1 MVQRTMLGSVMIVG
15 AGVGGMRAAVDLA
28 DSGYKVYLLDSAPS
42 IGGIVAQLGFMFPT
56 HDCVLCRGTSDH
68 GYGCSRPSI
77 SPFLLDHSQHSN
89 IEIMTNSTVVGAR
102 GLPGDFTVKVHHR
115 PRYVDPKLCINC
127 NECSEVCPVDLTSE
141 YQAGLVSKKAAYKPS
156 VRAAPNAYVI
166 EKGPYCEPCRKC
178 VAACPTQA
186 INLDEED
193 WFEEIHVGAII
204 LTVGYRLYDP
214 TPAEELGFGRLPNVV
229 TGLQFERLSS
239 RSGPTEGAIERPSD
253 GKIPERIAWLQ
264 CIGSRDQEHP
274 YCSSICCMYATKEAV
289 LAKERVPGVECEV
302 FIMDERAFSK
312 EYTAYFEQSK
322 DLWGVKY
329 TRCRISEIKED
340 PKTHDLI
347 LHYHDEAGNL
357 RRRRFD
363 MAVLS
368 VGSEPPPKAVALAE
382 DMQIEL
388 NQYGFCKTDKFEP
401 LDTSRP
407 GVFVAGAFAAPK
419 EIAETVMDASGAA
432 ARCMALLSGKSG
444 TQISQPTYPP
454 QRDVSGEPPRI
465 GVFACRCHPTIDE
478 VIDVDGV
485 LSASS
490 NLPAVVHT
498 QTLEYGCLP
507 GGPEAIQEA
516 IREHNLN
523 RVVIGACTPRTHL
536 ALFQHIIQQEGLNPQ
551 LLEFVS
557 LRDNCAWVHSDDPM
571 GATRK
576 AKEEMRIGTA
586 RVRHFRPYSKE
597 SRRFNRSALVI
608 GGGLAGM
615 TSALSIADEGYD
627 VFFVEKSDRL
637 GGNLRNLY
645 RTAEGPNPQR
655 LLHSLIKR
663 VHSHERIAL
672 HYRTEVIGFEGHV
685 GNFRTRLS
693 YLGDG
698 DPPRCW
704 EIEHGVTVV
713 ATGGYEYDGTVFLH
727 GQDPRVI
734 TQLELEKRLAKDVD
748 AARQLRQ
755 VVMIQ
760 CVNPPEQKVHYCSRT
775 CCTNSMKNA
784 ALIKQINPDCEVY
797 VLYKDLITYGFRE
810 QYYTEA
816 RERGVI
822 FLRYDEDDPP
832 QVQIDYGELTVRARD
847 VILDQQLTF
856 IPDVLALSMAIM
868 PAQTNAELASILQVP
883 LSSEGFFMED
893 NLKLRPMDFTRE
905 GIFLA
910 GLAHYPKFI
919 EETIAQALAT
929 AGRAM
934 TILSK
939 DRLEVGGTVAI
950 IDQEKCVGCLTCV
963 RVCPFQI
970 PTVHPKAV
978 GIGSIMGAAFIE
990 PSLCTGCGTC
1000 TCECPADA
1008 IQLRHYRDDQLVLAD
1023 EPILGQWGT
1032 SVQPQFAD
1040 RNVPVA

>member
-1 MVQRTMLGSVMIVG
+1 MVQRKMLGSVMVVG

-77 SPFLLDHSQHSN
+77 SPFLLDHSQHFN
-89 IEIMTNSTVVGAR
+89 IEIMTNSTVVGAS
-102 GLPGDFTVKVHHR
+102 GLPGDFEVKVHHR
-115 PRYVDPKLCINC
+115 PRYVDIARCINC
-127 NECSEVCPVDLTSE
+127 DECAKICPVDLSSE
-141 YQAGLVSKKAAYKPS
+141 YQAGLVTRKAAYKSS

-178 VAACPTQA
+178 EQVCPTKA

-193 WFEEIHVGAII
+193 SFEEIHVGAII
-204 LTVGYRLYDP
+204 LAVGYRLYDP
-214 TPAEELGFGRLPNVV
+214 TPAEELGYGRYPNVV
-229 TGLQFERLSS
+229 TGIQFERLSS
-239 RSGPTEGAIERPSD
+239 RSGPTEGIVERPSD

-289 LAKERVPGVECEV
+289 LAKERLPGVSCEV

-322 DLWGVKY
+322 GLWGVDY

-340 PKTHDLI
+340 PNTNDLI
-347 LHYHDEAGNL
+347 LHYQDQQGTL
-357 RRRRFD
+357 RRKRFD
-363 MAVLS
+363 MVVLS

-388 NQYGFCKTDKFEP
+388 NEYGFCRTDKFEP
-401 LDTSRP
+401 VDTSRP
-407 GVFVAGAFAAPK
+407 GVFVAGAFATPK

-444 TQISQPTYPP
+444 TEISGPDYPTE
-454 QRDVSGEPPRI
+454 RNVSGEEPRI
-465 GVFACRCHPTIDE
+465 GVFACYCHPTIDE
-478 VIDVDGV
+478 VVDVDGV
-485 LSASS
+485 LAVTSK
-490 NLPAVVHT
+490 LPGVVHA
-498 QTLEYGCLP
+498 QALEYGCLP
-507 GGPEAIQEA
+507 GGPEAIREA
-516 IREHNLN
+516 IRKHNLN

-536 ALFQHIIQQEGLNPQ
+536 ALFQHTARQECLNPQ

-557 LRDNCAWVHSDDPM
+557 LRDNCAWVHGDDPS

-576 AKEEMRIGTA
+576 ATEEMRVGVA
-586 RVRHFRPYSKE
+586 RVRHFEPYHKE
-597 SRRFNRSALVI
+597 SRSFHRSALVI

-615 TSALSIADEGYD
+615 TSALAIADEGYD
-627 VFFVEKSDRL
+627 VFMVEKADQL
-637 GGNLRNLY
+637 GGNLRRLY
-645 RTAEGPNPQR
+645 QTAEGPNPQR
-655 LLHSLIKR
+655 LLNSLIKR

-672 HYRTEVIGFEGHV
+672 YYNTEVIGFEGHV
-685 GNFRTRLS
+685 GNFRSRLS
-693 YLGDG
+693 YAGNG
-698 DPPRCW
+698 EPPRCW
-704 EIEHGVTVV
+704 EIEHGVAVV
-713 ATGGYEYDGTVFLH
+713 ATGGSEYKGTTFLY

-734 TQLELEKRLAKDVD
+734 TQLELERQLTQNVD
-748 AARQLRQ
+748 AARGLRQ

-760 CVNPPEQKVHYCSRT
+760 CVNPPEQHVHYCSRT
-775 CCTNSMKNA
+775 CCTNTMKNA
-784 ALIKQINPDCEVY
+784 IRIKQINPDCQVY

-810 QYYTEA
+810 EYYTEA

-822 FLRYDEDDPP
+822 FLRYEEDDTP
-832 QVQIDYGELTVRARD
+832 QVQVHYGELQVRVKD
-847 VILDQQLTF
+847 IILNQQLTF
-856 IPDVLALSMAIM
+856 TPDLLALSMAIM
-868 PAQTNAELASILQVP
+868 PAKTNAELARILEVP
-883 LSSEGFFMED
+883 LSSEGFFMEN

-919 EETIAQALAT
+919 EETISQALAT
-929 AGRAM
+929 AARAM
-934 TILSK
+934 TYLSK
-939 DRLEVGGTVAI
+939 ERLEVGGTIAI
-950 IDQEKCVGCLTCV
+950 VDQAKCVGCLTCV
-963 RVCPFQI
+963 RVCPFSI
-970 PTVHPKAV
+970 PKIDPQAV
-978 GIGSIMGAAFIE
+978 GVGAIIGAAFIE

-1000 TCECPADA
+1000 TSECPADA
-1008 IQLRHYRDDQLVLAD
+1008 IQLRHYRDDQLVLPE
-1023 EPILGQWGT
+1023 EPILGQW
-1032 SVQPQFAD
+1032 V
-1040 RNVPVA
+1040 VA

>member
-1 MVQRTMLGSVMIVG
+1 MLGSVMVVG

-102 GLPGDFTVKVHHR
+102 GLPGDFNVKVHHQ
-115 PRYVDPKLCINC
+115 PRYVDIARCINC
-127 NECSEVCPVDLTSE
+127 DECARICPVDLSSE
-141 YQAGLVSKKAAYKPS
+141 YQAGLVTRKAAYKPS

-178 VAACPTQA
+178 EEVCPTKA
-186 INLDEED
+186 IDLDEED

-204 LTVGYRLYDP
+204 LAVGYRLYDP
-214 TPAEELGFGRLPNVV
+214 TPAEELGYGRYPNVV
-229 TGLQFERLSS
+229 TGIQYERLSS
-239 RSGPTEGAIERPSD
+239 RSGPTEGVIERPSD

-289 LAKERVPGVECEV
+289 LAKERLPGVSCEV

-322 DLWGVKY
+322 GLWGVDY

-340 PKTHDLI
+340 PNSNDLI
-347 LHYHDEAGNL
+347 LHYQDEMGTL
-357 RRRRFD
+357 RRKRFD
-363 MAVLS
+363 MVVLS

-388 NQYGFCKTDKFEP
+388 NEYGFCKTDKFEP
-401 LDTSRP
+401 VDTSRP
-407 GVFVAGAFAAPK
+407 GVFVAGAFATPK

-444 TQISQPTYPP
+444 TEISRPDYPP
-454 QRDVSGEPPRI
+454 ERDVSTEEPRI
-465 GVFACRCHPTIDE
+465 GAFACYCHPTIDE
-478 VIDVDGV
+478 VVDVDRV
-485 LSASS
+485 LALTSE
-490 NLPAVVHT
+490 LPGVVHA
-498 QTLEYGCLP
+498 QALDYGCLP

-516 IREHNLN
+516 IREHKLN
-523 RVVIGACTPRTHL
+523 RVVMGACTPRTHL
-536 ALFQHIIQQEGLNPQ
+536 ALFQHTIRQEGLNPQ

-557 LRDNCAWVHSDDPM
+557 LRDNCAWVHGDDPA

-576 AKEEMRIGTA
+576 ATEEMRVGTA
-586 RVRHFRPYSKE
+586 RVRHFEPYHKE
-597 SRRFNRSALVI
+597 SRSFHRSALVI

-615 TSALSIADEGYD
+615 TSALAIADEGYD
-627 VFFVEKSDRL
+627 VFMVEKADQL
-637 GGNLRNLY
+637 GGNLRHLY
-645 RTAEGPNPQR
+645 QTAEGPNPQR

-672 HYRTEVIGFEGHV
+672 YYNTEVIGFEGHV
-685 GNFRTRLS
+685 GNFRSRLS
-693 YLGDG
+693 CAGNG
-698 DPPRCW
+698 EPPRCW
-704 EIEHGVTVV
+704 EIEHGVAVV
-713 ATGGYEYDGTVFLH
+713 ATGGYEYKGTTFLY
-727 GQDPRVI
+727 GQDPRVV
-734 TQLELEKRLAKDVD
+734 TQLELERQLTENVD
-748 AARQLRQ
+748 AARELRQ

-760 CVNPPEQKVHYCSRT
+760 CVNPPEQQVHYCSRT
-775 CCTNSMKNA
+775 CCTNTMKNA
-784 ALIKQINPDCEVY
+784 IRIKQINPDCHVY

-810 QYYTEA
+810 EYYTEA

-822 FLRYDEDDPP
+822 FLRYEEDDAP
-832 QVQIDYGELTVRARD
+832 QVQIHYGELQVRVKD
-847 VILDQQLTF
+847 VILDQQLTLT
-856 IPDVLALSMAIM
+856 PDLLALSMAIM
-868 PAQTNAELASILQVP
+868 PAETNVELARILEVP
-883 LSSEGFFMED
+883 LSSEGFFMEN

-905 GIFLA
+905 GIFLT

-919 EETIAQALAT
+919 EETISQALAT
-929 AGRAM
+929 AARAM
-934 TILSK
+934 TYLSK
-939 DRLEVGGTVAI
+939 DRLEVGGTIAI
-950 IDQEKCVGCLTCV
+950 VDQTKCVGCLTCV
-963 RVCPFQI
+963 RVCPFSI
-970 PTVHPKAV
+970 PKIDPRAV
-978 GIGSIMGAAFIE
+978 GVGAIIGAAFIE

-1000 TCECPADA
+1000 TSECPADA
-1008 IQLRHYRDDQLVLAD
+1008 IQLRHYRDDQLVLFE
-1023 EPILGQWGT
+1023 EPILGQW
-1032 SVQPQFAD
+1032 
-1040 RNVPVA
+1040 VAA

>member
-1 MVQRTMLGSVMIVG
+1 MLGSVMVVG

-102 GLPGDFTVKVHHR
+102 GLPGDFNVKVHHQ
-115 PRYVDPKLCINC
+115 PRYVDIARCINC
-127 NECSEVCPVDLTSE
+127 DECARICPVDLSSE
-141 YQAGLVSKKAAYKPS
+141 YQAGLVTRKAAYKPS

-178 VAACPTQA
+178 EEVCPTKA
-186 INLDEED
+186 IDLDEED

-204 LTVGYRLYDP
+204 LAVGYRLYDP
-214 TPAEELGFGRLPNVV
+214 TPAEELGYGRYPNVV
-229 TGLQFERLSS
+229 TGIQYERLSS
-239 RSGPTEGAIERPSD
+239 RSGPTEGVIERPSD

-289 LAKERVPGVECEV
+289 LAKERLPGVSCEV

-322 DLWGVKY
+322 GLWGVDY

-340 PKTHDLI
+340 PNSNDLI
-347 LHYHDEAGNL
+347 LHYQDEMGTL
-357 RRRRFD
+357 RRKRFD
-363 MAVLS
+363 MVVLS

-388 NQYGFCKTDKFEP
+388 NEYGFCKTDKFEP
-401 LDTSRP
+401 VDTSRP
-407 GVFVAGAFAAPK
+407 GVFVAGAFATPK

-444 TQISQPTYPP
+444 TEISRPDYPP
-454 QRDVSGEPPRI
+454 ERDVSTEEPRI
-465 GVFACRCHPTIDE
+465 GAFACYCHPTIDE
-478 VIDVDGV
+478 VVDVDRV
-485 LSASS
+485 LALTSE
-490 NLPAVVHT
+490 LPGVVHA
-498 QTLEYGCLP
+498 QALDYGCLP

-516 IREHNLN
+516 IREHKLN
-523 RVVIGACTPRTHL
+523 RVVMGACTPRTHL
-536 ALFQHIIQQEGLNPQ
+536 ALFQHTIRQEGLNPQ

-557 LRDNCAWVHSDDPM
+557 LRDNCAWVHGDDPA

-576 AKEEMRIGTA
+576 ATEEMRVGTA
-586 RVRHFRPYSKE
+586 RVRHFEPYHKE
-597 SRRFNRSALVI
+597 SRSFHRSALVI

-615 TSALSIADEGYD
+615 TSALAIADEGYD
-627 VFFVEKSDRL
+627 VFMVEKADQL
-637 GGNLRNLY
+637 GGNLRHLY
-645 RTAEGPNPQR
+645 QTAEGPNPQR

-672 HYRTEVIGFEGHV
+672 YYNTEVIGFEGHV
-685 GNFRTRLS
+685 GNFRSRLS
-693 YLGDG
+693 CAGNG
-698 DPPRCW
+698 EPPRCW
-704 EIEHGVTVV
+704 EIEHGVAVV
-713 ATGGYEYDGTVFLH
+713 ATGGYEYKGTTFLY
-727 GQDPRVI
+727 GQDPRVV
-734 TQLELEKRLAKDVD
+734 TQLELERQLTENVD
-748 AARQLRQ
+748 AARELRQ

-760 CVNPPEQKVHYCSRT
+760 CVNPPEQQVHYCSRT
-775 CCTNSMKNA
+775 CCTNTMKNA
-784 ALIKQINPDCEVY
+784 IRIKQINPDCHVY

-810 QYYTEA
+810 EYYTEA

-822 FLRYDEDDPP
+822 FLRYEEDDAP
-832 QVQIDYGELTVRARD
+832 QVQIHYGEVQVRVKD
-847 VILDQQLTF
+847 VILDQQLTLT
-856 IPDVLALSMAIM
+856 PDLLALSMAIM
-868 PAQTNAELASILQVP
+868 PAETNVELARILEVP
-883 LSSEGFFMED
+883 LSSEGFFMEN

-905 GIFLA
+905 GIFLT

-919 EETIAQALAT
+919 EETISQALAT
-929 AGRAM
+929 AARAM
-934 TILSK
+934 TYLSK
-939 DRLEVGGTVAI
+939 DRLEVGGTIAI
-950 IDQEKCVGCLTCV
+950 VDQTKCVGCLTCV
-963 RVCPFQI
+963 RVCPFSI
-970 PTVHPKAV
+970 PKIDPRAV
-978 GIGSIMGAAFIE
+978 GVGAIIGAAFIE

-1000 TCECPADA
+1000 TSECPADA
-1008 IQLRHYRDDQLVLAD
+1008 IQLRHYRDDQLVLFE
-1023 EPILGQWGT
+1023 EPILGQW
-1032 SVQPQFAD
+1032 
-1040 RNVPVA
+1040 VAA

>member
-1 MVQRTMLGSVMIVG
+1 
-15 AGVGGMRAAVDLA
+15 
-28 DSGYKVYLLDSAPS
+28 
-42 IGGIVAQLGFMFPT
+42 MFPT

-89 IEIMTNSTVVGAR
+89 IEIMTNSTVVGAK

-115 PRYVDPKLCINC
+115 PRHVDISLCINC
-127 NECSEVCPVDLTSE
+127 DECTQVCPVDLTSE
-141 YQAGLVSKKAAYKPS
+141 YQAGLVTRKAAFKPS

-178 VAACPTQA
+178 ETACPTRA

-193 WFEEIHVGAII
+193 WYEEINVGAII
-204 LTVGYRLYDP
+204 LAVGYRLYDP
-214 TPAEELGFGRLPNVV
+214 TPAEELGYGRYPNVV
-229 TGLQFERLSS
+229 TGIQYERLSS
-239 RSGPTEGAIERPSD
+239 RSGPTEGIVERPSD
-253 GKIPERIAWLQ
+253 GKIPSRIAWLQ

-289 LAKERVPGVECEV
+289 LAKERLPGVECEV

-322 DLWGVKY
+322 ELWGVKY

-340 PKTHDLI
+340 PNTNDLI
-347 LHYHDEAGNL
+347 LHYHDAKGSL
-357 RRRRFD
+357 RRKAFD
-363 MAVLS
+363 MVVLS
-368 VGSEPPPKAVALAE
+368 VGSEPPPKAVALAG

-388 NQYGFCKTDKFEP
+388 NAYGFCKTDKFEP
-401 LDTSRP
+401 VDTSRP

-432 ARCMALLSGKSG
+432 ARCMALLLGKSG
-444 TQISQPTYPP
+444 TEIQKPSYPP
-454 QRDVSGEPPRI
+454 ERNVSNEEPRI
-465 GVFACRCHPTIDE
+465 GVFACYCHPTIDE
-478 VIDVDGV
+478 VVDVDSV
-485 LSASS
+485 LALSAQRDG
-490 NLPAVVHT
+490 VVHT
-498 QTLEYGCLP
+498 QALEYGCLP
-507 GGPEAIQEA
+507 GGPEAIRQA

-536 ALFQHIIQQEGLNPQ
+536 ALFHHTIQQEGLNPQ

-557 LRDNCAWVHSDDPM
+557 LRDNCAWVHTHDPA

-576 AKEEMRIGTA
+576 AKEEMRAGVA
-586 RVRHFRPYSKE
+586 RVRHFEPYQKE
-597 SRRFNRSALVI
+597 SRAHERSALVI

-627 VFFVEKSDRL
+627 VYLVEKTDTL
-637 GGNLRNLY
+637 GGNLQHLH

-655 LLHSLIKR
+655 LLHSLVKR

-672 HYRTEVIGFEGHV
+672 YYNTEVIGFEGHV
-685 GNFRTRLS
+685 GRFRTRLS
-693 YLGDG
+693 YAGDG

-704 EIEHGVTVV
+704 EIEHGVAVV
-713 ATGGYEYDGTVFLH
+713 ATGGHEYKGSTFLY
-727 GQDPRVI
+727 GQDP
-734 TQLELEKRLAKDVD
+734 EDVD
-748 AARQLRQ
+748 AARRLRQ

-760 CVNPPEQKVHYCSRT
+760 CVNPPEQTIRYCSRT
-775 CCTNSMKNA
+775 CCTNTMKNA
-784 ALIKQINPDCEVY
+784 SLIKQINPDCEVY

-810 QYYTEA
+810 EYYTEA

-822 FLRYDEDDPP
+822 FLRYEENDAP
-832 QVQIDYGELTVRARD
+832 QVQIEYGKIQVRVKD

-856 IPDVLALSMAIM
+856 TPDMLALSMAIM
-868 PAQTNAELASILQVP
+868 PANSNRELASVLEVP

-929 AGRAM
+929 SARAM
-934 TILSK
+934 TYLSK
-939 DRLEVGGTVAI
+939 DRLEVGGTIAI
-950 IDQEKCVGCLTCV
+950 VDQAKCVGCLTCV

-970 PTVHPKAV
+970 PRIDPRAV
-978 GIGSIMGAAFIE
+978 GVGAIVGAAYIE

-1000 TCECPADA
+1000 TSECPADA
-1008 IQLRHYRDDQLVLAD
+1008 IQLRHYRDDQLVLSD
-1023 EPILGQWGT
+1023 EQILGQWM
-1032 SVQPQFAD
+1032 A
-1040 RNVPVA
+1040 A

>member
-1 MVQRTMLGSVMIVG
+1 MRGSVMVVG

-89 IEIMTNSTVVGAR
+89 IEIMTNSTVVGAK
-102 GLPGDFTVKVHHR
+102 GLPGEFTVKVHHR
-115 PRYVDPKLCINC
+115 PRYVDTKLCINC
-127 NECSEVCPVDLTSE
+127 DECTQVCPVDLTSE
-141 YQAGLVSKKAAYKPS
+141 YQAGLMTRKAAYKPS

-178 VAACPTQA
+178 EQVCPTKA

-193 WFEEIHVGAII
+193 WFEEIEVGAII
-204 LTVGYRLYDP
+204 LAVGYRLYDP
-214 TPAEELGFGRLPNVV
+214 TPDEELGYGRYPNVV
-229 TGLQFERLSS
+229 TGLQYERLAS
-239 RSGPTEGAIERPSD
+239 RSGPTEGVIERPSD
-253 GKIPERIAWLQ
+253 GQIPKRIAWLQ
-264 CIGSRDQEHP
+264 CIGSRDQKHA

-289 LAKERVPGVECEV
+289 LAKERLPGVHCEV

-322 DLWGVKY
+322 DLWNVEY

-340 PKTHDLI
+340 PNTNDLI
-347 LHYHDEAGNL
+347 LHYQGEGGTL
-357 RRRRFD
+357 RRKRFD
-363 MAVLS
+363 MVVLS

-382 DMQIEL
+382 DMRIEL
-388 NQYGFCKTDKFEP
+388 NEYGFCKTDKFEP
-401 LDTSRP
+401 VDTSRP
-407 GVFVAGAFAAPK
+407 GVFVAGAFATPK

-444 TQISQPTYPP
+444 TEVTKPSYPP
-454 QRDVSGEPPRI
+454 ERDVVDEDPRV
-465 GVFACRCHPTIDE
+465 GVFACYCHPTIDE
-478 VIDVDGV
+478 VVDVDGV
-485 LSASS
+485 LADACERSG
-490 NLPAVVHT
+490 VVHT
-498 QTLEYGCLP
+498 QALDYGCLP
-507 GGPEAIQEA
+507 GGPELIRKA
-516 IREHNLN
+516 IREHKLN

-536 ALFQHIIQQEGLNPQ
+536 SLFHHIIQQEGLNPQ

-557 LRDNCAWVHSDDPM
+557 LRDNCAWVHSDDPL

-576 AKEEMRIGTA
+576 AREEMRVGIA
-586 RVRHFRPYSKE
+586 RVRHFQPYHKE
-597 SRRFNRSALVI
+597 NRTFYRTALVI

-627 VFFVEKSDRL
+627 VFLVEKTDSL

-645 RTAEGPNPQR
+645 KTAEGPNPQR
-655 LLHSLIKR
+655 LLHSLVKR

-672 HYRTEVIGFEGHV
+672 FYNTEVIGFQGHV
-685 GNFRTRLS
+685 GNFQTRLS
-693 YLGDG
+693 YAGNG

-704 EIEHGVTVV
+704 EVEHGVAVV
-713 ATGGYEYDGTVFLH
+713 ATGGYEYKGTTFLY

-734 TQLELEKRLAKDVD
+734 TQLELEKRLAEDVD
-748 AARQLRQ
+748 AARRLRQ

-760 CVNPPEQKVHYCSRT
+760 CVNPPEQTVRYCSRT
-775 CCTNSMKNA
+775 CCTNTMKNA
-784 ALIKQINPDCEVY
+784 SLIKQINPDCQVY

-810 QYYTEA
+810 EYYTEA

-822 FLRYDEDDPP
+822 FLRYDETDPP
-832 QVQIDYGELTVRARD
+832 QMQVEYGQLQVRIKD
-847 VILDQQLTF
+847 VILNQTLTF
-856 IPDVLALSMAIM
+856 TPDLLALSMAIM
-868 PAQTNAELASILQVP
+868 PAESNPDLARILDVP
-883 LSSEGFFMED
+883 LSSEGFFMEN

-929 AGRAM
+929 AARAM
-934 TILSK
+934 TYLSK
-939 DRLEVGGTVAI
+939 DRLEVGGTIAI
-950 IDQEKCVGCLTCV
+950 VDQQKCVGCLTCV
-963 RVCPFQI
+963 RVCPFHI
-970 PTVHPKAV
+970 PKIDPKAIGV
-978 GIGSIMGAAFIE
+978 GEIIGAAHIE

-1000 TCECPADA
+1000 TSECPADA
-1008 IQLRHYRDDQLVLAD
+1008 IQLRHYRDDQLVLVD
-1023 EPILGQWGT
+1023 QPILGQWI
-1032 SVQPQFAD
+1032 A
-1040 RNVPVA
+1040 A

>member
-1 MVQRTMLGSVMIVG
+1 VVQRKMRGSVMVVG

-77 SPFLLDHSQHSN
+77 SPFLLDHSQHAN
-89 IEIMTNSTVVGAR
+89 IEIMTNSTVVGAK
-102 GLPGDFTVKVHHR
+102 GLPGEFTVKVHHS
-115 PRYVDPKLCINC
+115 PRYVDTKLCINC
-127 NECSEVCPVDLTSE
+127 DECSKVCPVDLTSE
-141 YQAGLVSKKAAYKPS
+141 YQASLVTRKAAYKPS

-178 VAACPTQA
+178 EPVCPTKA

-193 WFEEIHVGAII
+193 WFEEIEVGAII
-204 LTVGYRLYDP
+204 LAVGYKLYDP
-214 TPAEELGFGRLPNVV
+214 SPAEELGYGRYPNVV
-229 TGLQFERLSS
+229 TGLQYERLAS
-239 RSGPTEGAIERPSD
+239 RSGPTEGIVERPSD

-264 CIGSRDQEHP
+264 CIGSRDREHP

-289 LAKERVPGVECEV
+289 LAKERLPGVHCEI

-322 DLWGVKY
+322 DLWAVEY
-329 TRCRISEIKED
+329 TRCRVSEIKED
-340 PKTHDLI
+340 PNSHDLI
-347 LHYHDEAGNL
+347 LHFQDEGGTL
-357 RRRRFD
+357 RRKMFD
-363 MAVLS
+363 MVVLS

-388 NQYGFCKTDKFEP
+388 NEYGFCKTDKFEP

-407 GVFVAGAFAAPK
+407 GVFVAGAFATPK

-444 TQISQPTYPP
+444 TEIVKPSYPP
-454 QRDVSGEPPRI
+454 ERDVCDEEVRI
-465 GVFACRCHPTIDE
+465 GVFACYCHPTIDE
-478 VIDVDGV
+478 VVDVGGV
-485 LSASS
+485 LALTGE
-490 NLPAVVHT
+490 LPGVVHT
-498 QTLEYGCLP
+498 QALDYGCLP
-507 GGPEAIQEA
+507 GGPEAIREA

-536 ALFQHIIQQEGLNPQ
+536 ALFHHTMQQEGLNPQ

-557 LRDNCAWVHSDDPM
+557 LRDNCAWVHADDPA

-576 AKEEMRIGTA
+576 AKEEMRVGA
-586 RVRHFRPYSKE
+586 VRVRHFQPYHKE
-597 SRRFNRSALVI
+597 SRSHQRSALVI

-627 VFFVEKSDRL
+627 VFLVEKGNEL
-637 GGNLRNLY
+637 GGNLRNLH

-663 VHSHERIAL
+663 THSHERIAL
-672 HYRTEVIGFEGHV
+672 YYNTEVIGFEGHV
-685 GNFRTRLS
+685 GNFRSRLS
-693 YLGDG
+693 YAGDG

-704 EIEHGVTVV
+704 EIEHGVAVV
-713 ATGGYEYDGTVFLH
+713 ATGGYEYKGTSFLY
-727 GQDPRVI
+727 GQDPRVV
-734 TQLELEKRLAKDVD
+734 TQLELEKRLAEDVD
-748 AARQLRQ
+748 AARRLRQ

-760 CVNPPEQKVHYCSRT
+760 CVNPPEQEVPYCSRT
-775 CCTNSMKNA
+775 CCTNTMKNA
-784 ALIKQINPDCEVY
+784 SLIKQINPNCEVY

-810 QYYTEA
+810 EYYTEA

-822 FLRYDEDDPP
+822 FLRYDEDDSP
-832 QVQIDYGELTVRARD
+832 QVQVNYGELQMRIKD
-847 VILDQQLTF
+847 VILGQQLTF
-856 IPDVLALSMAIM
+856 TPDLLALSMAIM
-868 PAQTNAELASILQVP
+868 PAETNSELARVLEVP

-929 AGRAM
+929 AARAM
-934 TILSK
+934 TYLSK
-939 DRLEVGGTVAI
+939 DHLEVGGTIAI
-950 IDQEKCVGCLTCV
+950 VEQSKCVGCLTCV
-963 RVCPFQI
+963 RVCPFHI
-970 PTVHPKAV
+970 PRIDAKAMGV
-978 GIGSIMGAAFIE
+978 GDIVGAAFIE

-1000 TCECPADA
+1000 TSECPADA
-1008 IQLRHYRDDQLVLAD
+1008 IQLRHYRDDQLVLME
-1023 EPILGQWGT
+1023 EPILGQW
-1032 SVQPQFAD
+1032 V
-1040 RNVPVA
+1040 VA

>member
-1 MVQRTMLGSVMIVG
+1 
-15 AGVGGMRAAVDLA
+15 MRAAVDLA
-28 DSGYKVYLLDSAPS
+28 DSGFKVYLLDSAPS

-77 SPFLLDHSQHSN
+77 SPFLLDHSQHDN
-89 IEIMTNSTVVGAR
+89 IEIMTHSTVVGAR
-102 GLPGDFTVKVHHR
+102 GLPGDFRVKVHHR
-115 PRYVDPKLCINC
+115 PRYVDTKLCINC
-127 NECSEVCPVDLTSE
+127 DECSKVCPVDLTSE
-141 YQAGLVSKKAAYKPS
+141 YQAGLVTKKAAYKPS

-178 VAACPTQA
+178 EDACPTKA
-186 INLDEED
+186 VNLDAED
-193 WFEEIHVGAII
+193 WYEEIDVGAII
-204 LTVGYRLYDP
+204 LAVGYKLYDP
-214 TPAEELGFGRLPNVV
+214 TPAEELGYRRYPNVV
-229 TGLQFERLSS
+229 TGIQFERLSS
-239 RSGPTEGAIERPSD
+239 RSGPTEGVIERPSD

-289 LAKERVPGVECEV
+289 LAKERLPGVSCEV

-322 DLWGVKY
+322 DLWGVEY
-329 TRCRISEIKED
+329 TRTRISEIKED
-340 PKTHDLI
+340 PITNDLI
-347 LHYHDEAGNL
+347 LHFQDEQGVL
-357 RRRRFD
+357 RRKRFD
-363 MAVLS
+363 MVILS

-388 NQYGFCKTDKFEP
+388 NEYGFCKTDKFEP

-407 GVFVAGAFAAPK
+407 GVFVAGAFATPK

-444 TQISQPTYPP
+444 TEITRPGYPP
-454 QRDVSGEPPRI
+454 ERDVSGEDARI
-465 GVFACRCHPTIDE
+465 GVFACYCHPAIDE
-478 VIDVDGV
+478 VVDVDDV
-485 LSASS
+485 LALSS
-490 NLPAVVHT
+490 QQPGVVHT
-498 QTLEYGCLP
+498 QALQYGCLP
-507 GGPEAIQEA
+507 GGPEAIRQA
-516 IREHNLN
+516 IRDHRLN

-536 ALFQHIIQQEGLNPQ
+536 ALFHHIIQQEGLNPQ

-557 LRDNCAWVHSDDPM
+557 LRDNCAWVHTDDPA

-576 AKEEMRIGTA
+576 AKEEMRVGVA
-586 RVRHFRPYSKE
+586 RARFFQPYHKE
-597 SRRFNRSALVI
+597 SRTFNRSALVI

-615 TSALSIADEGYD
+615 TAALAIADEGHY
-627 VFFVEKSDRL
+627 VFLVEKTDRL

-645 RTAEGPNPQR
+645 QTAEGPNPQR
-655 LLHSLIKR
+655 LLKAQIKR
-663 VHSHERIAL
+663 VHSHERIIL
-672 HYRTEVIGFEGHV
+672 NYNTEVIGFEGHV

-693 YLGDG
+693 YAGDG
-698 DPPRCW
+698 QPARCW
-704 EIEHGVTVV
+704 EIEHGVAVV
-713 ATGGYEYDGTVFLH
+713 ATGGQEYRGNVFLH

-734 TQLELEKRLAKDVD
+734 TQLELEKQLSEDVD
-748 AARQLRQ
+748 AARELRQ

-760 CVNPPEQKVHYCSRT
+760 CVNPPEQELHYCSRT

-784 ALIKQINPDCEVY
+784 IRIKQINPDCQVY

-810 QYYTEA
+810 EYYTEA
-816 RERGVI
+816 RERGVL
-822 FLRYDEDDPP
+822 FLRYNEDDPP
-832 QVQIDYGELTVRARD
+832 QVQINYGELQVRVKD
-847 VILDQQLTF
+847 VILDQSLTF
-856 IPDVLALSMAIM
+856 SPDLLALSMAIM
-868 PAQTNAELASILQVP
+868 PADSNRELARILQVP
-883 LSSEGFFMED
+883 LSSEGFFMEN

-939 DRLEVGGTVAI
+939 DRLEVGGTIAVV
-950 IDQEKCVGCLTCV
+950 DQARCVGCLTCV
-963 RVCPFQI
+963 RTCPFQI
-970 PTVHPKAV
+970 PHMDPTAV
-978 GIGSIMGAAFIE
+978 GVGAIMGAAHIE

-1000 TCECPADA
+1000 TSECPADA

-1023 EPILGQWGT
+1023 EPILGQWVT
-1032 SVQPQFAD
+1032 A
-1040 RNVPVA
+1040 

>member
-1 MVQRTMLGSVMIVG
+1 VVQRKMLGSVMVVG

-77 SPFLLDHSQHSN
+77 SPFLLDHSLHSN

-102 GLPGDFTVKVHHR
+102 GLPGDFTVQVHHR
-115 PRYVDPKLCINC
+115 PRYVDITRCINC
-127 NECSEVCPVDLTSE
+127 DECAKICPVDLSSE
-141 YQAGLVSKKAAYKPS
+141 YQAGLVTRKAAYKPS

-178 VAACPTQA
+178 EQICPTKA
-186 INLDEED
+186 IDLDAED

-204 LTVGYRLYDP
+204 LAVGYQLYDP
-214 TPAEELGFGRLPNVV
+214 TPAQELGYGRYPNVV
-229 TGLQFERLSS
+229 TGIQFERLSS
-239 RSGPTEGAIERPSD
+239 RSGPTEGIVERPSD

-289 LAKERVPGVECEV
+289 LAKERLPGVSCEI

-322 DLWGVKY
+322 GLWGVDY
-329 TRCRISEIKED
+329 TRCRVSEIKED
-340 PKTHDLI
+340 PNTNDLI
-347 LHYHDEAGNL
+347 LHYHDEKGTL
-357 RRRRFD
+357 RRKRFD
-363 MAVLS
+363 MVVLS

-388 NQYGFCKTDKFEP
+388 NEYGFCKTDKFEP
-401 LDTSRP
+401 VDTSRP
-407 GVFVAGAFAAPK
+407 GVFVAGAFATPK

-444 TQISQPTYPP
+444 TEISSPDYPP
-454 QRDVSGEPPRI
+454 ERDVSIEEPRI
-465 GVFACRCHPTIDE
+465 GVFACYCHPTIDE
-478 VIDVDGV
+478 VVDVDEV
-485 LSASS
+485 LALTSD
-490 NLPAVVHT
+490 LPGVVHT
-498 QTLEYGCLP
+498 QALEYGCLP
-507 GGPEAIQEA
+507 GGPETIQEA
-516 IREHNLN
+516 IREHDLN

-536 ALFQHIIQQEGLNPQ
+536 ALFHKTIRQEGLNPQ

-557 LRDNCAWVHSDDPM
+557 LRDNCAWVHANDPA

-576 AKEEMRIGTA
+576 AKEEMRVGVA
-586 RVRHFRPYSKE
+586 RVRHFQPYNKE
-597 SRRFNRSALVI
+597 SRSFQRSALVI

-615 TSALSIADEGYD
+615 TSALAIADEGYD
-627 VFFVEKSDRL
+627 VFMVEKTDQL

-645 RTAEGPNPQR
+645 QTAEGPNPQR
-655 LLHSLIKR
+655 LLHSLVKR

-672 HYRTEVIGFEGHV
+672 YYNTEVIGFEGHV
-685 GNFRTRLS
+685 GNFRSRLS
-693 YLGDG
+693 YEGNG
-698 DPPRCW
+698 EPPRCW
-704 EIEHGVTVV
+704 EVEHGVTVV
-713 ATGGYEYDGTVFLH
+713 ATGGYEYKGTTFLY
-727 GQDPRVI
+727 GQDPRVV
-734 TQLELEKRLAKDVD
+734 TQLELERQLTENVD
-748 AARQLRQ
+748 AARELRQ

-760 CVNPPEQKVHYCSRT
+760 CVNPPERQVHYCSRT
-775 CCTNSMKNA
+775 CCTNTMKNA
-784 ALIKQINPDCEVY
+784 IRIKQINPDCQVY

-810 QYYTEA
+810 EYYTEA

-822 FLRYDEDDPP
+822 FLRYDEGDAP
-832 QVQIDYGELTVRARD
+832 QVQVNYGELQVRVKD

-856 IPDVLALSMAIM
+856 TPDLLALSMAIM
-868 PAQTNAELASILQVP
+868 PARTNAELARILEVP
-883 LSSEGFFMED
+883 LSSEGFFMEN

-910 GLAHYPKFI
+910 GLAHYPKFM
-919 EETIAQALAT
+919 EETISQALAT
-929 AGRAM
+929 AARAM
-934 TILSK
+934 TYLSK
-939 DRLEVGGTVAI
+939 TRLEVGGTIAI
-950 IDQEKCVGCLTCV
+950 VDQDKCVGCLTCV
-963 RVCPFQI
+963 RVCPFSI
-970 PTVHPKAV
+970 PKIDPMAV
-978 GIGSIMGAAFIE
+978 GIGAIIGAAYIE

-1000 TCECPADA
+1000 TSECPADA
-1008 IQLRHYRDDQLVLAD
+1008 IQLRHYRDDQLVLHD
-1023 EPILGQWGT
+1023 EPILGQWVTAG
-1032 SVQPQFAD
+1032 QFTT
-1040 RNVPVA
+1040 